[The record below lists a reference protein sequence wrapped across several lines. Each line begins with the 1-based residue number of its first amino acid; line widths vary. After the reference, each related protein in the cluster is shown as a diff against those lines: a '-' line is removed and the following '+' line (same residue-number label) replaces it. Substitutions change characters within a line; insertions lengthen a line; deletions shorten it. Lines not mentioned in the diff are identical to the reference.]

1 MATHGLP
8 CILRVLRL
16 RRRQVTDRRNSVMY
30 AEKVGFIVSIFWC
43 TMCGLL
49 ELLDLVLCEVERLF
63 VDLDWAWFGH
73 WRWLRRL
80 KLSRIDRRI
89 EYVPPR
95 IYNLPNVG
103 FIFVRPYTVL

>member
-1 MATHGLP
+1 
-8 CILRVLRL
+8 
-16 RRRQVTDRRNSVMY
+16 
-30 AEKVGFIVSIFWC
+30 
-43 TMCGLL
+43 MCGLL

-80 KLSRIDRRI
+80 KFSRIDRRI